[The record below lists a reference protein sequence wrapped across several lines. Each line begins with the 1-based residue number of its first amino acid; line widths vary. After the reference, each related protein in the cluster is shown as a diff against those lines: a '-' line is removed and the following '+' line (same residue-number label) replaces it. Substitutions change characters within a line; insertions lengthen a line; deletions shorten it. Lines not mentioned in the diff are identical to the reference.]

1 MPVKLVYT
9 PTKKKKNQNKQQCK
23 TKSCCNIQ
31 IDVVKGDHSGAGE
44 TREAPVYFQL
54 ALSRGQM
61 GSNSAVSK
69 HVLSGLFPFADG
81 QFIWVYE
88 ISEFVYSERSNQ
100 AKRLGS
106 SKLVW

>member
-1 MPVKLVYT
+1 MLLDSRSNTSMVFGEPFDIDEALPCAYDA
-9 PTKKKKNQNKQQCK
+9 
-23 TKSCCNIQ
+23 